1 MVGNGRRVKFCKDL
15 WCEELTSK
23 EVSLS
28 LFHLAVNK
36 DDWVS
41 EAWEEGEDLGS
52 WSPCFSRHLNDWE
65 LGEEEAL
72 FRKLQLL
79 VVRKEVEDVMS

>member
-1 MVGNGRRVKFCKDL
+1 MVGNERRVKFCKDL
-15 WCEELTSK
+15 RCEELTLK
-23 EVSLS
+23 EAFLS

-79 VVRKEVEDVMS
+79 VVRKEVEDLMS